1 MFKLLNT
8 ETIVDDF
15 INDRDAPLV
24 KVILTRDLQ

>member
-1 MFKLLNT
+1 MFKLLNI